1 MAVIFS
7 RLNNKNQR
15 RLFVAEK
22 RSLPALI
29 AAVMLAISTMVM
41 DYRYH
46 YMDSIRYYASFLVYP
61 IQKLVD
67 YPFSMAEWVQA
78 LVTAKT
84 DLIQEN
90 MQLRYQQTLL
100 EAKLQKL
107 MVLREENHQLK
118 ALLASAHQNEG
129 QAIAASIMAVY
140 TNNTRQI
147 FIMNKGRRDGLE
159 VGWPVIDAKGVVGQV
174 IDVGYATSTVMM
186 ISDAKSAISVVNNKT
201 GQRAILVGKNDIS
214 QLLLLNLPQ
223 TAAISPG
230 DLLVS
235 SGLGGRY
242 PSGLPVGRVQQVK
255 EIPGEGFYQVKV
267 KPMANLN
274 RDRLVLIIAPS
285 GEQVSINEQIKK
297 RLEKARNQEGQ

>member
-1 MAVIFS
+1 VAVIS
-7 RLNNKNQR
+7 SQLNKHQR
-15 RLFVAEK
+15 RLFVADK
-22 RSLPALI
+22 QTLPALI
-29 AAVMLAISTMVM
+29 FSIMLAISTMVM

-46 YMDSIRYYASFLVYP
+46 YLDSIRYYASYLVYP
-61 IQKLVD
+61 LQKLVD
-67 YPFSMAEWVQA
+67 YPFSVAEWVQA

-90 MQLRYQQTLL
+90 MRLRYQQTLL
-100 EAKLQKL
+100 DAKLQKMMAL
-107 MVLREENHQLK
+107 QEENQQLK

-129 QAIAASIMAVY
+129 LAVAASIMAVY
-140 TNNTRQI
+140 TNTTRQI
-147 FIMNKGRRDGLE
+147 FITNKGKRDGIA

-174 IDVGYATSTVMM
+174 IDVGYATSTVLM

-230 DLLVS
+230 DLLVT

-242 PSGLPVGRVQQVK
+242 PSGLPVGKVEQVV
-255 EIPGEGFYQVKV
+255 EMPGEGFYQVSV

-274 RDRLVLIIAPS
+274 RDRLVLIISPS
-285 GEQVSINEQIKK
+285 EEQELINEQIKNRLDRSK
-297 RLEKARNQEGQ
+297 RQEDQ

>member
-1 MAVIFS
+1 MIFS
-7 RLNNKNQR
+7 RLNNKSQR
-15 RLFVAEK
+15 RLFVADK
-22 RSLPALI
+22 QSLPALI
-29 AAVMLAISTMVM
+29 AAIMLAVSTMVI

-46 YMDSIRYYASFLVYP
+46 YMDSIRYYASCLVYP
-61 IQKLVD
+61 LQKLVD
-67 YPFSMAEWVQA
+67 YPFSMAEWMQS

-90 MQLRYQQTLL
+90 MRLRYQQTLL
-100 EAKLQKL
+100 DAKLQKM
-107 MVLREENHQLK
+107 MVLREENQQLK

-129 QAIAASIMAVY
+129 QAIAASVMAVY
-140 TNNTRQI
+140 TNNNRQI
-147 FIMNKGRRDGLE
+147 FIMNKGKRDGIA

-174 IDVGYATSTVMM
+174 IDVGYATSTVLM

-242 PSGLPVGRVQQVK
+242 PAGLPVGRVHQVK
-255 EIPGEGFYQVKV
+255 EVPGEGFHQVKV
-267 KPMANLN
+267 KPVANLN
-274 RDRLVLIIAPS
+274 RDRLVLVISPS
-285 GEQVSINEQIKK
+285 EEQVSINEQIKN
-297 RLEKARNQEGQ
+297 RLAKVKNQEG